1 MAEMGFI
8 EALNSINS
16 REKNNIIRDSQSP
29 LAAEKQYPP
38 FPVLRSLSYNLD
50 CILLVN
56 ELNTRGLSQ
65 FNVSNLMHYE
75 YLLYFIPPKKR
86 YNKWVKVEKNTTID
100 NIITFYGVSYEKA
113 VDIYDILTDNQ
124 RKELDKMYDRNS

>member
-56 ELNTRGLSQ
+56 ELNIRGLSQ

-75 YLLYFIPPKKR
+75 YLLYFISTKKR
-86 YNKWVKVEKNTTID
+86 YNKWIKVE
-100 NIITFYGVSYEKA
+100 
-113 VDIYDILTDNQ
+113 
-124 RKELDKMYDRNS
+124 